1 MTVTLQTVRGRPGCT
16 AARPVRETALSGHG
30 PSRPPPARSCTL
42 PAMFA
47 HSTRSWWWT
56 AHPAAH

>member
-1 MTVTLQTVRGRPGCT
+1 
-16 AARPVRETALSGHG
+16 
-30 PSRPPPARSCTL
+30 
-42 PAMFA
+42 MFA